1 VARLARGQERELRTL
16 LYGSQVA
23 NGSLAAA
30 LHAAAAE
37 VEDDY
42 AITVDEVVVG
52 DAALDEHLA
61 AVAKAAREALINAA
75 KHAGVESVSLY
86 AEVDQAAVEV
96 YVRDRGA
103 GFDPAGVPDD
113 RRGVRGSIE
122 ERMTRHGGTAEIRSQ
137 AGGGTE
143 VKLHMERVRS

>member
-1 VARLARGQERELRTL
+1 VARLARGRSASCRTL

-52 DAALDEHLA
+52 DAPLDEHSGRRGQA
-61 AVAKAAREALINAA
+61 GREALIKRGQARGLA
-75 KHAGVESVSLY
+75 SVSLY
-86 AEVDQAAVEV
+86 AEVDPGVVEITC
-96 YVRDRGA
+96 GTWQ
-103 GFDPAGVPDD
+103 GFQPDDIPDD
-113 RRGVRGSIE
+113 RPWRARSIE
-122 ERMTRHGGTAEIRSQ
+122 ERMTRHGRDRRS
-137 AGGGTE
+137 AA
-143 VKLHMERVRS
+143 SPAAD